1 MALSAALQA
10 RAEVLA
16 VQIVVQRILA
26 NIAHGTGDFAGT
38 LRKSHQQCLADLE
51 NYEIR
56 SGGGAPSREADDIRA
71 QAQAALDRMHTFL
84 RSK

>member
-16 VQIVVQRILA
+16 VQIVVQRMLA

-38 LRKSHQQCLADLE
+38 LRKSHEQCLADLE
-51 NYEIR
+51 KYVIQAE
-56 SGGGAPSREADDIRA
+56 GEASPQADNIRA

-84 RSK
+84 SPK

>member
-56 SGGGAPSREADDIRA
+56 SGGAPSREADDIRA

>member
-16 VQIVVQRILA
+16 VQIVVQRMLA

-51 NYEIR
+51 NYEIW
-56 SGGGAPSREADDIRA
+56 SEGAPSHEADDMRA

-84 RSK
+84 RNK